1 MLLYTSMRVLILKD
15 YPENLSSV
23 IESNLHT
30 DYTLTGYYGEGGLEW
45 ILEYR
50 GDRSTVLLEV
60 AMSEYI
66 LDAETVDSVYEYR
79 LRAGRG
85 VF

>member
-1 MLLYTSMRVLILKD
+1 MRVLILKD
-15 YPENLSSV
+15 YPETLSTV
-23 IESNLHT
+23 IESNLQT
-30 DYTLTGYYGEGGLEW
+30 DYTLTGYYGDAGLEW

-66 LDAETVDSVYEYR
+66 LEAETVASAYEYR
-79 LRAGRG
+79 LRTGRG

>member
-1 MLLYTSMRVLILKD
+1 MRVLILKD
-15 YPENLSSV
+15 YPETLSTV

-30 DYTLTGYYGEGGLEW
+30 DYTITGYYGAAGLEW

-66 LDAETVDSVYEYR
+66 LEATTVDNLYEYR
-79 LRAGRG
+79 LRTGRG

>member
-1 MLLYTSMRVLILKD
+1 MRVLILKD
-15 YPENLSSV
+15 YPETLSTV
-23 IESNLHT
+23 IESNLCT
-30 DYTLTGYYGEGGLEW
+30 DYTLTGYYGDSGLEW

-66 LDAETVDSVYEYR
+66 LEATTVDNLYEYR
-79 LRAGRG
+79 LRTGRG

>member
-1 MLLYTSMRVLILKD
+1 MRVLILKD
-15 YPENLSSV
+15 YPENFSTV

-30 DYTLTGYYGEGGLEW
+30 DYTLTGYYGDRGLEW

-66 LDAETVDSVYEYR
+66 LEATTVDNLYEYR
-79 LRAGRG
+79 LRTGRG

>member
-1 MLLYTSMRVLILKD
+1 MRVLILKD
-15 YPENLSSV
+15 YPENLSTV
-23 IESNLHT
+23 IESNLQT
-30 DYTLTGYYGEGGLEW
+30 DYTLTGYYGDAGLEW

-50 GDRSTVLLEV
+50 GLRSTVLLEV

-66 LDAETVDSVYEYR
+66 LEAETVDNLYEYR
-79 LRAGRG
+79 LRTGRG

>member
-1 MLLYTSMRVLILKD
+1 MRVLILKD
-15 YPENLSSV
+15 YPETLSTV
-23 IESNLHT
+23 IESNLQT
-30 DYTLTGYYGEGGLEW
+30 DYTLTGYYGDRGLEW

-66 LDAETVDSVYEYR
+66 LEAETVDNLYEYR
-79 LRAGRG
+79 LRTGRG

>member
-1 MLLYTSMRVLILKD
+1 MRVLILKD
-15 YPENLSSV
+15 YPETLSTV
-23 IESNLHT
+23 IESNLCT
-30 DYTLTGYYGEGGLEW
+30 DYTITGYYGDSGLEW

-66 LDAETVDSVYEYR
+66 LEATTVDNLYEYR
-79 LRAGRG
+79 LRTGRG